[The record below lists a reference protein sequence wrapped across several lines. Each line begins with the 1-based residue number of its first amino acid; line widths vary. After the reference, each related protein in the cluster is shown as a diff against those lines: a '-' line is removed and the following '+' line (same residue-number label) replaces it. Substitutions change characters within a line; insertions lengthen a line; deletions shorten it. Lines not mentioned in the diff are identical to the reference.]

1 MALATLTKAQQ
12 KELAA
17 ELVPLVAQEITADIQ
32 EVIARE
38 QSRAEEEARVVVAVP
53 QKLFER
59 MIRTEERI
67 KYLREDF
74 ARHIKESDERFKRTD
89 RCFEKDWPLIYA
101 GFALVWALLII
112 FHFIG

>member
-1 MALATLTKAQQ
+1 
-12 KELAA
+12 
-17 ELVPLVAQEITADIQ
+17 
-32 EVIARE
+32 
-38 QSRAEEEARVVVAVP
+38 
-53 QKLFER
+53 

-74 ARHIKESDERFKRTD
+74 ARHIKESDKRFARNDRRFERNNECFERTN
-89 RCFEKDWPLIYA
+89 RRFEKDWLIYA